1 MYRQADPQF
10 LRVCS
15 YLEMGIFTYQVKMR
29 SLRHTL
35 IQHDYVL
42 IRRGNVDT
50 ETHLDNGRQCGETQG
65 DDHHLSAKERGLE
78 QTLIS
83 QPSEGTN
90 PASTLILDL

>member
-1 MYRQADPQF
+1 MYCQADPQF

-15 YLEMGIFTYQVKMR
+15 YLEVGIFTHQVKMK

-42 IRRGNVDT
+42 IRGNVDT

-65 DDHHLSAKERGLE
+65 EDHPPF
-78 QTLIS
+78 IS
-83 QPSEGTN
+83 QRKRPGTD
-90 PASTLILDL
+90 PHLTTLRRN